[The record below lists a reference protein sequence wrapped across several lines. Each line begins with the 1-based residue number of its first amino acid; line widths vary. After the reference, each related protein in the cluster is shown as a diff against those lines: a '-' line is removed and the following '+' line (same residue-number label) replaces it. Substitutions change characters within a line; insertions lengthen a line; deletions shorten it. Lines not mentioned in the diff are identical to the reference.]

1 MKWRRQVQTYPYY
14 SILERQRRELE
25 ELERRRREEEKRA
38 WRAARE
44 KFRDVVSA
52 EKRYK
57 KDLEAEIYEVSIWD
71 VLKMHGVKPLFKD
84 LWELS
89 KACADQRGC
98 YRMLVHFRMAG
109 REGDLQLVREAERLG
124 ADVEM
129 IITLLYNGKS
139 EEAVKLLRR

>member
-1 MKWRRQVQTYPYY
+1 MKWVRKYPYY
-14 SILERQRRELE
+14 HILEKQKRELE

-52 EKRYK
+52 EKRYR

-71 VLKMHGVKPLFKD
+71 VLKMYGVKPLFKD

-98 YRMLVHFRMAG
+98 YRMLVHFKLAG
-109 REGDLQLVREAERLG
+109 REGDLQRVREAERLG
-124 ADVEM
+124 VDVEM
-129 IITLLYNGKS
+129 IITLLYNGKR
-139 EEAVKLLRR
+139 EEAAKLLRQ